1 MPVSADFHPLNN
13 PSLDYEIY
21 LSFTYFYV
29 IFQII
34 ILLTIAYSIGR
45 EFKEDNANEWLYSSH
60 HHRFKALF
68 GKLLPYFVSY
78 SIIACFGNYV
88 LFYVINIPLASSF
101 LSILFASVLFIAST
115 ISVSVFLF
123 SVHPKLAFIISFI
136 SMFGSMSATMV
147 GVTFPVTAMPPIINL
162 LSNLF
167 PARHFTVISQ
177 NLCYENLDIIHVWKH
192 YAALFIF
199 LFLPLIST
207 LKLFPNKLLINSKN
221 NSNEKDNNRDIT
233 EFESRI

>member
-1 MPVSADFHPLNN
+1 
-13 PSLDYEIY
+13 
-21 LSFTYFYV
+21 
-29 IFQII
+29 
-34 ILLTIAYSIGR
+34 
-45 EFKEDNANEWLYSSH
+45 
-60 HHRFKALF
+60 
-68 GKLLPYFVSY
+68 
-78 SIIACFGNYV
+78 
-88 LFYVINIPLASSF
+88 
-101 LSILFASVLFIAST
+101 
-115 ISVSVFLF
+115 
-123 SVHPKLAFIISFI
+123 
-136 SMFGSMSATMV
+136 MV

-207 LKLFPNKLLINSKN
+207 LKLFPNKLLINRKN